1 MTGERTLSQSG
12 PELRRCGAIRN
23 RFDRSASSIRHRACP
38 GRHVRLHDEP
48 YRPVDSRHR
57 RLPRRQPLAA
67 GGAHYVNVRYGY
79 AIDLPPGFTPVAK
92 PTTATAA
99 SAASADGQSEIAVWG
114 ANLLMES
121 LSSDVQSR
129 MQSAQDEGWTIAYR
143 KVTSK
148 RANWSGEKDGRIFY
162 ARAILLCH
170 DDEAGYFRLEYPEA
184 ARDAFDPVI
193 TQLLKDFKPTE
204 LPIAPARRCRLGEIH
219 PPKSAR
225 RRSRLASGHSFFES

>member
-1 MTGERTLSQSG
+1 MYGCMMNRIVLSI
-12 PELRRCGAIRN
+12 LVIAACLAGA
-23 RFDRSASSIRHRACP
+23 F
-38 GRHVRLHDEP
+38 
-48 YRPVDSRHR
+48 
-57 RLPRRQPLAA
+57 AA

-79 AIDLPPGFTPVAK
+79 AIDLPPGFTPVKEADN
-92 PTTATAA
+92 
-99 SAASADGQSEIAVWG
+99 SDGGISRSADGQSEIAVWG

-129 MQSAQDEGWTIAYR
+129 MQSAQDEGWTIAYQ

-193 TQLLKDFKPTE
+193 RQLLKDFKPTG
-204 LPIAPARRCRLGEIH
+204 CQ
-219 PPKSAR
+219 
-225 RRSRLASGHSFFES
+225 